1 MSNAPAPLSNPRV
14 VTTGHDL
21 KGTSVIHTDTHLTP
35 FHPFGPARTGFF
47 NIYETASVPTSL
59 NDIHP
64 APPAANGIPRCPPG
78 GTIFAI
84 SDFPPGAKTPMHRTI
99 SLDYAVI
106 LSGEIVM
113 HMDGGDET
121 VVRAGDIV
129 VQRGTMHF
137 WENRGTET
145 CRTIFALV
153 ASEEV
158 VIDGKKVEGGDV

>member
-1 MSNAPAPLSNPRV
+1 
-14 VTTGHDL
+14 
-21 KGTSVIHTDTHLTP
+21 
-35 FHPFGPARTGFF
+35 
-47 NIYETASVPTSL
+47 
-59 NDIHP
+59 
-64 APPAANGIPRCPPG
+64 
-78 GTIFAI
+78 
-84 SDFPPGAKTPMHRTI
+84 
-99 SLDYAVI
+99 
-106 LSGEIVM
+106 M